1 MPAGDMATEIVSRP
15 ITRAHNG
22 LLTTA
27 DGRPP
32 EQAAGGTIHISKE
45 KKYDNI
51 NGSEVR

>member
-32 EQAAGGTIHISKE
+32 EQAAGGTFILVRR